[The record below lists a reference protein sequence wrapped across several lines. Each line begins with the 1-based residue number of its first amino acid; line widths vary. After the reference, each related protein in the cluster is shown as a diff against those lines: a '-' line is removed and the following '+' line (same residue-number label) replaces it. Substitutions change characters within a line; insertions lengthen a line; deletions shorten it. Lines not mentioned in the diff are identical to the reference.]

1 MIQEERIRRLGG
13 RTAPRGDYVLYWMQ
27 ASQREDTNHALEF
40 AVERANDLGLP
51 VLAYFGLTPRY
62 PDANLRHYAFLLEGL
77 AEVRTALAGR
87 GIGLI
92 VGAGS
97 PDEGAIRL
105 ARRAALLVTDRGYV
119 RIERAWRA
127 RVAEKAACPVFEVET
142 NAVVPVETASP
153 KEEYMA
159 ATLRPKIKRLLPRFL
174 VPLSRRP
181 VRRKRV
187 EWDIAS
193 VSLPPGGLVPPR
205 FPADRSVKP
214 TQAYRGGTTRA
225 REWLDRFIAED
236 LAGYDHDRSD
246 PRRDRGSRLSP
257 YLHFG
262 QISPLAVA
270 LAARKVRGAGTE
282 AFLEELI
289 VRREL
294 SLNFVFYNP
303 RYDDYSCL
311 PDWCRKTLAEHAADK
326 REATYSLEAL
336 ESGRTHDPYWNAAQR
351 EMVCQ
356 GRMHN
361 VLRMYWGKR
370 LIEWHRRPGEAF
382 RRALY
387 LNNKYE
393 LDGRDPNA
401 FAGVAWCFGKHDRP
415 WPEQPA
421 FGKVRSM
428 KASGLDRKYDMAQY
442 VRRVDQACAAL
453 RTRQAEIP
461 GRR

>member
-1 MIQEERIRRLGG
+1 MIPKERIQRLGG
-13 RTAPRGDYVLYWMQ
+13 GASSRGDYVLYWMQ

-40 AVERANDLGLP
+40 AVERANDLNLP

-62 PDANLRHYAFLLEGL
+62 PEANLRHYAFMLEGL
-77 AEVRTALAGR
+77 AEVRNDLAGR
-87 GIGLI
+87 GVGLVI
-92 VGAGS
+92 RAGS
-97 PDEGAIRL
+97 PDEGAVRL
-105 ARRAALLVTDRGYV
+105 SRRAALLVTDRGYV
-119 RIERAWRA
+119 RVERAWRA
-127 RVAEKAACPVFEVET
+127 RVAEKAACPVFQVET
-142 NAVVPVETASP
+142 NAIVPVEAASP

-159 ATLRPKIKRLLPRFL
+159 ATLRPKVRRLLPKFL
-174 VPLSRRP
+174 VPLGRRTL
-181 VRRKRV
+181 RRKRV

-193 VSLPPGGLVPPR
+193 ITLPPGGVPPR
-205 FPADRSVKP
+205 FAVDRSVKP
-214 TQAYRGGTTRA
+214 TTAYKGGTSPA
-225 REWLDRFIAED
+225 KEWLERFIAED
-236 LAGYDHDRSD
+236 LARYDRERSD
-246 PRRDRGSRLSP
+246 PGRDRGSRLSP

-270 LAARKVRGAGTE
+270 LAARKVRGPGTE

-294 SLNFVFYNP
+294 SLNFVFYNA
-303 RYDDYSCL
+303 RYDDYACL
-311 PDWCRKTLAEHAADK
+311 PDWCRRTLAEHSGDK
-326 REATYSLEAL
+326 REGAYSLEAL
-336 ESGRTHDPYWNAAQR
+336 ESGRTHDPYWNAAQL
-351 EMVCQ
+351 EMACL

-361 VLRMYWGKR
+361 VLRMYWGKK
-370 LIEWHRRPGEAF
+370 LLEWHRRPREAF

-428 KASGLDRKYDMAQY
+428 KAAGLDRKYDMARY

-453 RTRQAEIP
+453 RTRPPEIP
-461 GRR
+461 ERR